1 MEWIH
6 IIITSP
12 TQNIS
17 PNDQTIGQT
26 KQLDKQPIPQKVE
39 LVEQVETPNVWM
51 MNVLMFG
58 NKKIVFY

>member
-6 IIITSP
+6 IVITSC

-26 KQLDKQPIPQKVE
+26 QPISQK
-39 LVEQVETPNVWM
+39 VEQVETPNV
-51 MNVLMFG
+51 
-58 NKKIVFY
+58 

>member
-6 IIITSP
+6 IVITSP

-26 KQLDKQPIPQKVE
+26 TNLIEGRTNWTSWDSKCLNDECV
-39 LVEQVETPNVWM
+39 NVW
-51 MNVLMFG
+51 
-58 NKKIVFY
+58 

>member
-1 MEWIH
+1 M
-6 IIITSP
+6 
-12 TQNIS
+12 
-17 PNDQTIGQT
+17 T

>member
-6 IIITSP
+6 IVITSP

-26 KQLDKQPIPQKVE
+26 TNLTKGR
-39 LVEQVETPNVWM
+39 TS
-51 MNVLMFG
+51 
-58 NKKIVFY
+58 